1 MNRKRVSM
9 VLLAIAVL
17 SLAALATSEL
27 SRRKNTGPGDVPK
40 TDLGIPID
48 GPFSY
53 KAKYLGITC
62 GHMVLESRLD
72 TFEGQK
78 AFHIIMTARNSKFF
92 NKIYKVDGRIDS
104 WIDVETMTSLAYE
117 SAINEKGK
125 NKVKRYRVDRET
137 GLVTAESKGKV
148 KEIPFDGEPA
158 LDPLGFV
165 YRSRV
170 LAGASGSTFSL
181 RLLTDH
187 GAIETVSQV
196 GELKRFKTVN
206 GKKDLLRV
214 QPLTADG
221 EMFSRKGEFVMWVD
235 PENQHVVYRLDFKL
249 GFGRLIA
256 ELTGPAQK

>member
-1 MNRKRVSM
+1 MNRKRASFV
-9 VLLAIAVL
+9 VLAVAIL

-27 SRRKNTGPGDVPK
+27 IGREPGSGDDQE
-40 TDLGIPID
+40 TDHAIPID

-62 GHMVLESRLD
+62 GHMVLESRLA
-72 TFEGQK
+72 TYEGRE
-78 AFHIIMTARNSKFF
+78 AYHIIMTARNSKFF
-92 NKIYKVDGRIDS
+92 NKIYKVDGRIES
-104 WIDVETMTSLAYE
+104 WVDAESLSSLAYE
-117 SAINEKGK
+117 STINEKGK

-137 GLVTAESKGKV
+137 GVVTAENKGKV

-170 LAGASGSTFSL
+170 LAGASGSSFSL
-181 RLLTDH
+181 RLLTDY
-187 GAIETVSQV
+187 GSIETISQV
-196 GELKRFKTVN
+196 GELKRFKTVS
-206 GKKDLLRV
+206 GKKELLRV

-235 PENQHVVYRLDFKL
+235 PENQRVVYRLDFKL

-256 ELTGPAQK
+256 ELTGPAPK